1 MVFRRSVSAD
11 WLLAA
16 AAFLLSFSLLIGWGM
31 AVTPPPFARGAA
43 ITFPDSDSQSPATA
57 IELPPTKTSVAVTD
71 DPAGVDVYLQQIKPL
86 LAVRCY
92 ACHGALKQE
101 ADLRLDTVAAIHA
114 GGGSGPAV
122 VAGDPDESLIVQRV
136 AVHDLDQRMPPEHE
150 GEAFSEA
157 QVEQLRQWISAGATG
172 PSDEQPEPDPRSHWS
187 FQPLTRPVVPTVN
200 QSAGVRNPIDAFI
213 AADHER
219 LGLVPADPASP
230 GLLYRRLSLD
240 LLGLPPTMDEA
251 WRVQQAPS
259 DFDYPA
265 TVAAML
271 DDPRHGQ
278 RWARH
283 WMDIWRYS
291 DWWGLGDEMRNSQKH
306 LHHWRDWIV
315 ENLNADRSY
324 ADLLRLMLA
333 ADEITPLDPNDL
345 RATGFLARN
354 YYLFNR
360 HPWMEETV
368 EHVGKAFLGL
378 TTNCAKCHDHKY
390 DPIDQTEYYALRAFF
405 EPYHVRKDMLPG
417 EPDLTQDS
425 LPRVYDGWLDAP
437 TYRLVRGDE
446 KQPDT
451 SRVIAP
457 AVPAFLQFADLP
469 IEPVELPPAAWQ
481 PDRQPWV
488 AENHLQVASQRVAEA
503 AAAVEAAE
511 AHLTSAAAHWESFA
525 SAAPPPDAADTPGG
539 ASAGASAEA
548 AWQDD
553 FKSLDSA
560 RWLAFGGNWEHHEGR
575 VRQQQDGP
583 QQAGLR
589 WLGDLPTDFVVSVT
603 LQIHGGSQ
611 WRSVGISFDET
622 QLDPTAGLTAEDSA
636 QHVYL
641 SAFAGGP
648 KLQGSYRQGSQWHY
662 PGEAAVSQTV
672 TLDQTYVLRLQVR
685 GSLVNAYLDDRLV
698 LAWRTPLARRPGHL
712 QLTTFDAL
720 ASFHRVEIAALS
732 ADASMTEA
740 ANHQPDP
747 ATWAGARW
755 QHQQAVGQVA
765 IAAAKWRWAQAEL
778 ESVRARGEAAV
789 GETSATEEQ
798 RATLQ
803 QAAVRQERLAA
814 VAAAAVAVAEA
825 QLPWELARLN
835 EEATAPQ
842 SLEQA
847 VRDAEAK
854 WQAAQEQVNQPVAA
868 YTRLVGARWTPTRF
882 QFSGQDDPEVPFP
895 ATSTG
900 RRSAL
905 ANWVVDPRNP
915 LTARVAAN
923 HVWTRHFG
931 QPLVPTV
938 FDFGRNGQPPT
949 HPELLDWLACE
960 LIDSG
965 WSLKHLHRLIVHSA
979 TYQMATE
986 MPASEVAARNREIDP
1001 DNRYY
1006 WRRPTSRMESQVVRD
1021 SLLELAG
1028 QLDTTLGGPAILPS
1042 EQAKSLRR
1050 SLYFFHSNNE
1060 RNTFLT
1066 TFDEAAVAECYRREQ
1081 SVVPQQSLA
1090 LANSPLVHEQ
1100 LEHIATR
1107 IVARIT
1113 TDPPLTGA
1121 HGQTRHETRDR
1132 ELVELSYVGLLGR
1145 PSTKPEMERC
1155 LAALQAWR
1163 TIATEDEAHEG
1174 GAAVTSDAAIDSP
1187 SETLDTDTDAAIGER
1202 DPAIVAQLVWVL
1214 LNHNDFIS
1222 IY

>member
-1 MVFRRSVSAD
+1 MAI
-11 WLLAA
+11 ATTG
-16 AAFLLSFSLLIGWGM
+16 LSQPTATLP
-31 AVTPPPFARGAA
+31 AT
-43 ITFPDSDSQSPATA
+43 DSSPSPADA
-57 IELPPTKTSVAVTD
+57 DSEVVGTSD
-71 DPAGVDVYLQQIKPL
+71 RPGVQVYLQQIKPL

-101 ADLRLDTVAAIHA
+101 ADLRLDTAAAIHL

-122 VAGDPDESLIVQRV
+122 VAGDPDASLIAQRV
-136 AVHDLDQRMPPEHE
+136 AAHDLDLRMPPEHE
-150 GEAFSEA
+150 GEAFSPA
-157 QVEQLRQWISAGATG
+157 QVEQLRQWILAGAEG
-172 PSDEQPEPDPRSHWS
+172 PNDEQPEPDPRSHWS
-187 FQPLTRPVVPTVN
+187 FQPLNRPVVPNVHG
-200 QSAGVRNPIDAFI
+200 SASVRNPIDAFI

-240 LLGLPPTMDEA
+240 LLGLPPTLDEA
-251 WRVQQAPS
+251 WRVQEDAAE
-259 DFDYPA
+259 FDYPA
-265 TVAAML
+265 TVTAML

-306 LHHWRDWIV
+306 IHHWRDWIV
-315 ENLNADRSY
+315 DNLNADRSY
-324 ADLLRLMLA
+324 ADMLRLMLA
-333 ADEITPLDPNDL
+333 ADELTPLDPKDL

-368 EHVGKAFLGL
+368 EHVGKALLGL

-417 EPDLTQDS
+417 EPDLTKDS

-457 AVPAFLQFADLP
+457 AVPAFLQFDEFP
-469 IEPVELPPAAWQ
+469 IESVELPPAAWQ

-488 AENHLQVASQRVAEA
+488 AENHVQVANRRVAEA
-503 AAAVEAAE
+503 AAALEAAE
-511 AHLTSAAAHWESFA
+511 AQLTNAAAHWEQYA
-525 SAAPPPDAADTPGG
+525 STAPPPDVVANPAD
-539 ASAGASAEA
+539 ASTKA
-548 AWQDD
+548 AWHED
-553 FKSLDSA
+553 FESLDSA
-560 RWLAFGGNWEHHEGR
+560 RWQAFGGKWEPLEGS

-589 WLGDLPTDFVVSVT
+589 WLGDLPTDFVVAVT

-622 QLDPTAGLTAEDSA
+622 QLDPTAALTAEDSA

-672 TLDQTYVLRLQVR
+672 TVDQTYVLRLQVR

-720 ASFHRVEIAALS
+720 ASFHRVEIAGL
-732 ADASMTEA
+732 ADDPPMVEA

-778 ESVRARGEAAV
+778 ESVRARGVAAV
-789 GETSATEEQ
+789 EETSATEEQ
-798 RATLQ
+798 RATLLQ
-803 QAAVRQERLAA
+803 DAVRHERLAA

-835 EEATAPQ
+835 EEATAPE

-847 VRDAEAK
+847 VRAAEAK
-854 WQAAQEQVNQPVAA
+854 WQAAQEQLNQPVAA

-882 QFSGQDDPEVPFP
+882 QFSGQDDPEVPFL

-900 RRSAL
+900 RRTAL
-905 ANWVVDPRNP
+905 ANWVVDRRNP

-931 QPLVPTV
+931 QPLVPSV

-965 WSLKHLHRLIVHSA
+965 WSLKHLHRLIVNSA
-979 TYQMATE
+979 TYQMASE
-986 MPASEVAARNREIDP
+986 MPASEVAARNQEIDP

-1006 WRRPTSRMESQVVRD
+1006 WRRPTNRMESQVVRD
-1021 SLLELAG
+1021 SLLQLAE
-1028 QLDTTLGGPAILPS
+1028 QLDNRLGGPSILPS
-1042 EQAKSLRR
+1042 EQSKSLRR

-1100 LEHIATR
+1100 LKHIATR
-1107 IVARIT
+1107 IAARIT
-1113 TDPPLTGA
+1113 TAPPLA
-1121 HGQTRHETRDR
+1121 AVHEQTWQETRDR
-1132 ELVELSYVGLLGR
+1132 QLVELSFIGLLGR
-1145 PSTKPEMERC
+1145 PSTAQETERC
-1155 LAALQAWR
+1155 LTALQAWR
-1163 TIATEDEAHEG
+1163 TMALEVEARAG
-1174 GAAVTSDAAIDSP
+1174 GDAVPSDATSAAP
-1187 SETLDTDTDAAIGER
+1187 SETSDTNTDAAIAEP
-1202 DPAIVAQLVWVL
+1202 DPAVVAQLVWVL